1 LKLSCLCILKVTN
14 NILQLALQAKRE
26 AGTGLG
32 PCSLRVATGNRGK
45 RFGQEK
51 VNFGMAE
58 NITQSL
64 TTLRF
69 ERYFQKIFQIEK
81 RVL

>member
-1 LKLSCLCILKVTN
+1 MPVYFEGNQQYFAVSS
-14 NILQLALQAKRE
+14 ASE
-26 AGTGLG
+26 ARTGLG
-32 PCSLRVATGNRGK
+32 PCSMRVATGNRGK

-69 ERYFQKIFQIEK
+69 ERYFEKIFQIEK